1 MLKYTI
7 LIIVAILIAW
17 YLWLFIWNPNEAS
30 SNMQPS
36 IESAEQVVSGW
47 NYFEIRKLFNY
58 TIALSNIGFEPVLKF
73 DEINKK
79 VTVKINIEHKSQ
91 EQLGLAQQMFK
102 NLKLD
107 NKLELQIIYRGN

>member
-1 MLKYTI
+1 MLKYAI
-7 LIIVAILIAW
+7 LIIITILIAW
-17 YLWLFIWNPNEAS
+17 YVWLFVWTPNEAS

-36 IESAEQVVSGW
+36 IESAEEVISGW

-58 TIALSNIGFEPVLKF
+58 VIALSNIGFEPMLKF

-79 VTVKINIEHKSQ
+79 VTIKINIEHKSQ
-91 EQLGLAQQMFK
+91 EQLDLAQQMFK

-107 NKLELQIIYRGN
+107 NKLELQIIYRRN